1 MFAILVKKGEI
12 LYNLSMIILCVI
24 QFIIGLGYL
33 SFGYQIAFKGE
44 YNLVRGYKEKRGF
57 ALREGIID
65 LLGGVATLLL
75 IPCSYLWGDVY
86 FFLPIIITSL
96 LFFINKMTRG

>member
-1 MFAILVKKGEI
+1 
-12 LYNLSMIILCVI
+12 MIILCVI

-33 SFGYQIAFKGE
+33 SFGYQIALKGE
-44 YNLVRGYKEKRGF
+44 YNLVRGYKKCKGY

-65 LLGGVATLLL
+65 LLGGVATLATL
-75 IPCSYLWGDVY
+75 PCTYLWGDVY
-86 FFLPIIITSL
+86 FFLPVGITAV